1 MLQSMGSQRAEH
13 DSATEQGQQKFLSK
27 RKEEKKRKERRFGS
41 NVFTHQNVSKA
52 PGGLVQ

>member
-1 MLQSMGSQRAEH
+1 MLQSMGSQRAGH